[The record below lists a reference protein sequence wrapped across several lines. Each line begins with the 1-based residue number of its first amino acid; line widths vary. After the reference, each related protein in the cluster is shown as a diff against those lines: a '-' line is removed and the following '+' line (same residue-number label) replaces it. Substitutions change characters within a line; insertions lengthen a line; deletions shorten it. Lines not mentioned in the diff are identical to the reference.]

1 MIQFRGVTKKYD
13 NDHYALKNVN
23 LDILAGEFVFI
34 VGASGAGK
42 STLMKK
48 FISGQFS
55 DSLAPTLG
63 VELYKKEVTIDE
75 KQYLYRIWDTC
86 GQERF
91 RSLSTSYFRNSD
103 GIMLLFDLNSLNSF
117 ENLSSWFISIRDSG
131 CDNIPLIA
139 VGTKCDLNCNVDEE
153 RIKKFIDDN
162 KIIQKYFKCSAKN
175 NIGVEE
181 PFLELGKLIIKF
193 NIHKER
199 TYSKMKI
206 KKVKAMEENTKKKCC

>member
-1 MIQFRGVTKKYD
+1 MSGNSLETISIIMIGDTSV
-13 NDHYALKNVN
+13 
-23 LDILAGEFVFI
+23 
-34 VGASGAGK
+34 GK

>member
-1 MIQFRGVTKKYD
+1 MSGNSLETISIIMIGDTSV
-13 NDHYALKNVN
+13 
-23 LDILAGEFVFI
+23 
-34 VGASGAGK
+34 GK

-63 VELYKKEVTIDE
+63 VELYKKEVIINE

-199 TYSKMKI
+199 TNSKMRI

>member
-1 MIQFRGVTKKYD
+1 MSGNSLETISIIMIGDTSV
-13 NDHYALKNVN
+13 
-23 LDILAGEFVFI
+23 
-34 VGASGAGK
+34 GK

-63 VELYKKEVTIDE
+63 VELYKKEVIIDE

-199 TYSKMKI
+199 TNSKMKI

>member
-1 MIQFRGVTKKYD
+1 MSGNSLETISIIMIGDTSV
-13 NDHYALKNVN
+13 
-23 LDILAGEFVFI
+23 
-34 VGASGAGK
+34 GK

-103 GIMLLFDLNSLNSF
+103 CIMLLFDLNSLNSF

>member
-1 MIQFRGVTKKYD
+1 MSGNSLETISIIMIGDTSV
-13 NDHYALKNVN
+13 
-23 LDILAGEFVFI
+23 
-34 VGASGAGK
+34 GK

-63 VELYKKEVTIDE
+63 VELYKKEVIIDE

>member
-1 MIQFRGVTKKYD
+1 MSGNSLETISIIMIGDTSV
-13 NDHYALKNVN
+13 
-23 LDILAGEFVFI
+23 
-34 VGASGAGK
+34 GK

-199 TYSKMKI
+199 TNSKMRI